1 MKTLTLLLLAAS
13 FICAQAMVQPPQFDK
28 NLAKPKDF
36 DVPEALGKQS
46 AKFKQTLGQGHL
58 KEFYSLV
65 QPFFDEMNK
74 LDRTSITGEE
84 LTDQL
89 WSFYFI
95 CAAPLYEVDVN
106 TGDSWP
112 YDDNDD
118 LSAKYGVASFIYT
131 VNMEEASKI
140 TGIPERQLKK
150 LGAVYFSSIIK
161 TLRDGYVHGFNEKV
175 DELIERAFDTFKDD
189 PHQVQNNQSNISI
202 LQSRNNQIEQILNGI
217 LEEEFVEMLVNYYPS
232 HANEVIKY
240 IKLAGY
246 QDDEISKLIDRT
258 VGRTSKTEY
267 LYKGKIGRE
276 HDKRVEGKKK

>member
-1 MKTLTLLLLAAS
+1 MKTLTITLFAVS
-13 FICAQAMVQPPQFDK
+13 FICAQAMEQPLQFDK
-28 NLAKPKDF
+28 DLAKPRDF
-36 DVPEALGKQS
+36 NVPEDLGRQS
-46 AKFKQTLGQGHL
+46 AKFKQAIDQGDL
-58 KEFYSLV
+58 KGFYALV
-65 QPFFDEMNK
+65 RPFFNEMNK
-74 LDRTSITGEE
+74 LDRSKITREE
-84 LTDQL
+84 LIDQL

-95 CAAPLYEVDVN
+95 CTAPLYKVDVN

-112 YDDNDD
+112 YDNNDD

-131 VNMEEASKI
+131 INMEEASDI
-140 TGIPERQLKK
+140 TGIPERQLKR
-150 LGAVYFSSIIK
+150 LGSVYFSYAVK

-175 DELIERAFDTFKDD
+175 DKLFGQAFVTFKDD
-189 PHQVQNNQSNISI
+189 PHQVQNNQTKISI

-217 LEEEFVEMLVNYYPS
+217 LEEEFVEMLVTYYPS

-258 VGRTSKTEY
+258 VGRTSTTEY

-276 HDKRVEGKKK
+276 HDQRVKDKKK

>member
-1 MKTLTLLLLAAS
+1 MKTLTITLLATS
-13 FICAQAMVQPPQFDK
+13 FICAQAMGQPLQFDK
-28 NLAKPKDF
+28 DLAKPRDF
-36 DVPEALGKQS
+36 NVPEDLGRQS
-46 AKFKQTLGQGHL
+46 AKFKQTLDQGDL
-58 KEFYSLV
+58 KGFYALV
-65 QPFFDEMNK
+65 RPFFNEMNK
-74 LDRTSITGEE
+74 LDRSAITREE
-84 LTDQL
+84 LIDRL

-106 TGDSWP
+106 TGDPWP
-112 YDDNDD
+112 YDNNDD
-118 LSAKYGVASFIYT
+118 LSSKSGVARFIYT
-131 VNMEEASKI
+131 TNMEEASDI

-150 LGAVYFSSIIK
+150 LGAVYFSYAIK
-161 TLRDGYVHGFNEKV
+161 TLRDSYVHGFNEKEDKLV
-175 DELIERAFDTFKDD
+175 EQAFVTFKDD
-189 PHQVQNNQSNISI
+189 FHQVQNNQSKISI
-202 LQSRNNQIEQILNGI
+202 QSGRNNKIEHILNRI

-276 HDKRVEGKKK
+276 HDQRVKDKKK